1 MSGMRSKPCPLGRC
15 IPEHTTSRMLKITFL
30 TAFKNKVLDES
41 TKKTEGLFYL
51 VNAGISN
58 KANDVQVTW
67 RK

>member
-1 MSGMRSKPCPLGRC
+1 
-15 IPEHTTSRMLKITFL
+15 MLKITFL